1 MNEDPTQKLSEFE
14 AHLLTELRAISQ
26 RLSQMEQRL
35 SQVEQELVDSRR
47 HTRPL
52 WDSFLMRLTTI
63 EQTVQSINAQIGE
76 FAREFFAQRG
86 RIALIEEQIRHRPPA
101 A

>member
-1 MNEDPTQKLSEFE
+1 MNEDTTQKLSGFE
-14 AHLLTELRAISQ
+14 TRVLAELQTIS
-26 RLSQMEQRL
+26 QRL
-35 SQVEQELVDSRR
+35 SQVEQELAESKR

>member
-1 MNEDPTQKLSEFE
+1 MNEDTTQKLSGFE
-14 AHLLTELRAISQ
+14 TRVLAELQTIS
-26 RLSQMEQRL
+26 QRL
-35 SQVEQELVDSRR
+35 SQVEQELTESKR

>member
-1 MNEDPTQKLSEFE
+1 MNEDPTQKLSGFE
-14 AHLLTELRAISQ
+14 TRVLAELQTIS
-26 RLSQMEQRL
+26 QRL
-35 SQVEQELVDSRR
+35 SQVEQELAESKR

-52 WDSFLMRLTTI
+52 WDSFLLRLTTI